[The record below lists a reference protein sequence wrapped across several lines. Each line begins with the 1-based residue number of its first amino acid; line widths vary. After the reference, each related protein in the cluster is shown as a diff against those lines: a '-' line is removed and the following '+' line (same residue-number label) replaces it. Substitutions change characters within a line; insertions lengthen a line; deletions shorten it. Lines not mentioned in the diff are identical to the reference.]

1 MKLCG
6 NGKSSRIACGDGLR
20 VQEGESYNDEKG
32 VAAPNT
38 TGRMPA
44 AFTYANAHSGI
55 SAVAHYALN
64 CVGVTSTSGTS
75 DRQDGLLEMHGKQSG
90 NAQRYAK
97 PEGEDSKR
105 QEEENEARSIEH
117 LEYNGEKQAAV
128 NALDCATIL
137 QILEPIIRPIVE
149 RFSSSCTRGDFLKL
163 FLHLESKG
171 ISEYTP
177 WSGVLCGELR
187 DIPQVLYSSRST
199 LILEFHTQFPSSNA
213 TGFSGTFRFID
224 RRLFEMDGLL
234 VPGTM
239 CDHEF
244 VSSQSTPQ
252 YGRFYSPRYPSS
264 YPKNIRCS
272 YLFRARLK
280 ERIRLVF
287 EEISLQKGDLSC
299 LNRADLIKVHDGTD
313 SGAPTIAVLCNQGT
327 EVEVLSTGPGLYV
340 EFVANSEWPGQGF
353 KAMFQFQPLDD
364 ALHPEPD
371 KVPGAVTGNPK
382 YSVIGP
388 AVSATTSLCDI
399 VYNSDTTKT
408 GIVMSPGYPNP
419 YPSRTHCTYDF
430 QGRGKER
437 VQVIF
442 QDLNLFHSQSNPN
455 DCEGVDSLVAF
466 VNIDGKKDKID
477 LFCGDIPPRP
487 IMSTGPRLSL
497 EFQGLTSSRHSRG
510 FKATYTF
517 MENFGIT
524 TGRQE
529 GQYPCAFVFNSNE
542 TRNGTF
548 TSPNYP
554 GLYPRATE
562 CYYFFNG
569 QSNERVHLHFHFFD
583 VEGVL
588 PCEAIS
594 ASDYV
599 EFSNYMTRDRKYP
612 RHCGQLKEFDV
623 YSERKFFRVTF
634 KSNDRLDATGFNGSY
649 VFLDEEENYTMKIP
663 ASNGSARHGEA
674 FVKLVN

>member
-1 MKLCG
+1 MVSSTMQRAVLLLCWLPLLNHCHAVNPG
-6 NGKSSRIACGDGLR
+6 CSCVVYSS
-20 VQEGESYNDEKG
+20 
-32 VAAPNT
+32 
-38 TGRMPA
+38 
-44 AFTYANAHSGI
+44 
-55 SAVAHYALN
+55 
-64 CVGVTSTSGTS
+64 S
-75 DRQDGLLEMHGKQSG
+75 DRPQGGTFTSPDYPKRYPPNIDCLLYTFIGHSDEIVFLQFHHFNIRRIWS
-90 NAQRYAK
+90 
-97 PEGEDSKR
+97 
-105 QEEENEARSIEH
+105 
-117 LEYNGEKQAAV
+117 
-128 NALDCATIL
+128 DCTK
-137 QILEPIIRPIVE
+137 
-149 RFSSSCTRGDFLKL
+149 GDFLKL

-187 DIPQVLYSSRST
+187 DIPQFLYSSRST
-199 LILEFHTQFPSSNA
+199 LILEFHTEGPSSNS
-213 TGFSGTFRFID
+213 TGFSGTFSFID
-224 RRLFEMDGLL
+224 RRLFEMDGVL

-239 CDHEF
+239 CDREF

-287 EEISLQKGDLSC
+287 EEISLQEGDLSC
-299 LNRADLIKVHDGTD
+299 LNRADLIRVHDGTD
-313 SGAPTIAVLCNQGT
+313 SGAPTIAVLCNQGA

-371 KVPGAVTGNPK
+371 KVPGAATGNPK

-388 AVSATTSLCDI
+388 AVSATTSLCDV
-399 VYNSDTTKT
+399 VYNSDSTKT
-408 GIVMSPGYPNP
+408 GVVMSPGYPNP
-419 YPSRTHCTYDF
+419 YPPRTHCTYDF

-442 QDLNLFHSQSNPN
+442 QDLNLFNPPKNPN

-466 VNIDGKKDKID
+466 VHIDGKKDKID
-477 LFCGDIPPRP
+477 SFCGEVPARP
-487 IMSTGPRLSL
+487 IMSNGPRLSL
-497 EFQGLTSSRHSRG
+497 EFQGVTSSRHSRG

-548 TSPNYP
+548 ASPNYP
-554 GLYPRATE
+554 GLYPRSTE
-562 CYYFFNG
+562 CYYFFYG
-569 QSNERVHLHFHFFD
+569 QSNEKVHLHFHFFD

-588 PCEAIS
+588 PCEAVS

-599 EFSNYMTRDRKYP
+599 EFSNYMIRDRKYP

-623 YSERKFFRVTF
+623 YSDRKFFRVTF
-634 KSNDRLDATGFNGSY
+634 KSNDRLDATGFNASY
-649 VFLDEEENYTMKIP
+649 VFVDEEENYTMKIP
-663 ASNGSARHGEA
+663 ASNGSARHGIA
-674 FVKLVN
+674 PSSLPLLLLFLLFTNCLYIGGRGSH